1 MPDDGCENGAGR
13 RPFDGRPEDTDRRPG
28 LRDAT
33 RRFAADDG
41 LDDEWDQWLDPGE
54 GARRAALRA
63 FARIKPLVPL
73 VVEAIIGSEA
83 PRGVPEA
90 RSAIGILGAAVEGP
104 PPRSVLVAVVRHGR
118 PSPAQNLK

>member
-1 MPDDGCENGAGR
+1 MPDDGYENGAGR

-54 GARRAALRA
+54 GAQRRAPRA
-63 FARIKPLVPL
+63 AREPGESGGP
-73 VVEAIIGSEA
+73 EA
-83 PRGVPEA
+83 P
-90 RSAIGILGAAVEGP
+90 
-104 PPRSVLVAVVRHGR
+104 GR
-118 PSPAQNLK
+118 PPGQRKGPVSYTHLTLPTNREV

>member
-1 MPDDGCENGAGR
+1 MPDDGYENGAGR

-54 GARRAALRA
+54 GAQRRAPRA
-63 FARIKPLVPL
+63 AREPGESGDRPGSATGRAVAGRRPATKKPMSM
-73 VVEAIIGSEA
+73 ATSTA
-83 PRGVPEA
+83 
-90 RSAIGILGAAVEGP
+90 
-104 PPRSVLVAVVRHGR
+104 
-118 PSPAQNLK
+118 